1 MKRLLTAALV
11 AGVFSVFGLTGCGEK
26 SEVKQTETVS
36 TPGGSTTTETTK
48 EIKSTGD
55 NPPPNSAGEKVEPPS
70 DRHGT
75 CAVPP
80 VEGGPGASRFLVVVA
95 DFQGRERE
103 RLSIWHRDCFDRGTN
118 TRPGRR
124 VAGTTKQRQ
133 HKDPNLGSAREFST
147 MAINAQELQG
157 QWNTLRGRVRERWGQ
172 LTDDD
177 LQMQGGN
184 VDQLVGRI
192 QQKTGETRDTIE
204 RYLNDL
210 TARGG
215 SAVAQASEAIGQYA
229 QQAGDRLRERYGEFA
244 DQARERFDSARD
256 MVREN
261 PSQSLAAAFG
271 VGLLAGLI
279 VGLALRSR

>member
-1 MKRLLTAALV
+1 
-11 AGVFSVFGLTGCGEK
+11 
-26 SEVKQTETVS
+26 
-36 TPGGSTTTETTK
+36 
-48 EIKSTGD
+48 
-55 NPPPNSAGEKVEPPS
+55 
-70 DRHGT
+70 
-75 CAVPP
+75 
-80 VEGGPGASRFLVVVA
+80 
-95 DFQGRERE
+95 
-103 RLSIWHRDCFDRGTN
+103 
-118 TRPGRR
+118 
-124 VAGTTKQRQ
+124 
-133 HKDPNLGSAREFST
+133 

>member
-1 MKRLLTAALV
+1 MKAWPAPFPP
-11 AGVFSVFGLTGCGEK
+11 AEGE
-26 SEVKQTETVS
+26 
-36 TPGGSTTTETTK
+36 
-48 EIKSTGD
+48 
-55 NPPPNSAGEKVEPPS
+55 
-70 DRHGT
+70 
-75 CAVPP
+75 
-80 VEGGPGASRFLVVVA
+80 PGAFGSRVVVV
-95 DFQGRERE
+95 DFRRDEAATDP
-103 RLSIWHRDCFDRGTN
+103 IVHWHRDCFDRGTN
-118 TRPGRR
+118 NRPGRSA
-124 VAGTTKQRQ
+124 AGMTKGEEQE
-133 HKDPNLGSAREFST
+133 DPNLGSAREFST

-157 QWNTLRGRVRERWGQ
+157 QWNRLRGQVREHWGQ

-192 QQKTGETRDTIE
+192 QQKTGETREVIE

-215 SAVAQASEAIGQYA
+215 SAVAQATEAIGQYA
-229 QQAGDRLRERYGEFA
+229 QQTGERLRERYGEFA
-244 DQARERFDSARD
+244 DQARDRFDSARD
-256 MVREN
+256 VVREN